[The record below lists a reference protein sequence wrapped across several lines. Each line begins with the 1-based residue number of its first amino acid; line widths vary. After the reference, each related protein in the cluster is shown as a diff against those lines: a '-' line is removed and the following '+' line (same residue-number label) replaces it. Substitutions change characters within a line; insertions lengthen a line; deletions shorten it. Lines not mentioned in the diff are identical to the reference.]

1 MVRRSCQIWVATLL
15 LLFAAGFCQAK
26 GGKRDL
32 VVWGVN
38 LGPNSKGDQAQIE
51 AFKRLHPDI
60 NVRVLNMGAGG
71 MDPQKLMTAIVGN
84 VAPDVVAQDR
94 FSISDW
100 ASRNAFRP
108 LDDLIA
114 RDKGKDPLCPVRD
127 QYYPSAWDEARYPA
141 SGSNRHVYG
150 IPTGADDRVLYYNKA
165 IFARHADELRK
176 AGYDPNRAPRT
187 WSELLGY
194 SKCLTEYN
202 PDGSLKVAG
211 FMPNFGN
218 SWLYLYCFQ
227 TDASFLSPDGRTCT
241 MDTPNSEEALKF
253 MVAGYDQIGGYEKAK
268 SFESGFL
275 SQENDAFMIGKVAM
289 KIDGNWILDD
299 MSRFHPEIQLGVA
312 PPPVPDDRYY
322 HRGHYTLPDDKDT
335 YITWIGGFCY
345 AIPRG
350 ARNVQDAWDYI
361 KFVTSTK
368 GRVIDATAQRE
379 WDRYLGRSFI
389 PLVQASKEANRVLF
403 EKFKP
408 ADPKFAAAIKLHIDM
423 MPVGRIRPATFAG
436 QVLWDNQVRAFEA
449 AAYHKSSP
457 KEALLASQAIV
468 QEDLNNFYSQSRYP
482 ILDLQKILEAGL
494 AVGGLVLVG
503 LVVLFTRL
511 KMGRLGRI
519 EALWAYLFITPWL
532 IGFLVF
538 TAGPMLASLLFS
550 FTSYDVLNDARW
562 VGLKNFIDMGGSD
575 KTLVLKSLENS
586 IYLAGIGVPLGL
598 MTGLA
603 IALLLNTATRGIR
616 FYRTCF
622 YMPAIVPG
630 VASAVLWIWVLTP
643 DANKGL
649 VNGLWN
655 STLLPWLGVAP
666 PGWLN
671 SADWA
676 KNSLILMGIW
686 GAGSG
691 MILWLAGLKGVSS
704 TLYEAAGIDGA
715 NPNQQ
720 FFAVTFPMLSPV
732 IFFNTV
738 MGFIGAMQE
747 FDRIYIMKPGSD
759 GSVGPDDSLLTPV
772 FHLFTN
778 GFTYF
783 HMGYASA
790 LAWMIFGII
799 VLLTVVQFRLSPRW
813 VHYEADK

>member
-1 MVRRSCQIWVATLL
+1 
-15 LLFAAGFCQAK
+15 
-26 GGKRDL
+26 
-32 VVWGVN
+32 
-38 LGPNSKGDQAQIE
+38 
-51 AFKRLHPDI
+51 
-60 NVRVLNMGAGG
+60 MGAGG
-71 MDPQKLMTAIVGN
+71 MNPQKLMTAIVGN

-114 RDKGKDPLCPVRD
+114 RDKGKDPLCPEPS
-127 QYYPSAWDEARYPA
+127 QYYPAAWAEATYPS
-141 SGSNRHVYG
+141 SGPDQHIYG
-150 IPTGADDRVLYYNKA
+150 IPTGADDRILFYNKA
-165 IFARHADELRK
+165 IFARHADALRK
-176 AGYDPNRAPRT
+176 AGYDPNQPPKT
-187 WSELLGY
+187 WSEVLGY

-227 TDASFLSPDGRTCT
+227 TDANFISADGAKCT
-241 MDTPNSEEALKF
+241 MDSDKSEEALNF
-253 MVAGYDQIGGYEKAK
+253 MVKGYDQIGGYEKAK

-275 SQENDAFMIGKVAM
+275 SQENDPFMIGKVAM

-299 MSRFHPEIQLGVA
+299 MSRFHPELELAVA

-322 HRGHYTLPDDKDT
+322 HRGHYTGPEDKET
-335 YITWIGGFCY
+335 FVTWIGGFCY

-350 ARNVQDAWDYI
+350 ARNVQDAWEFI
-361 KFVTSTK
+361 KFATSTK
-368 GRVIDATAQRE
+368 ARVIDAQAQRD

-389 PLVQASKEANRVLF
+389 PSVQASIEANKVLL
-403 EKFKP
+403 EKFMP
-408 ADPKFAAAIKLHIDM
+408 ADPKFAAAIKLHVDM
-423 MPVGRIRPATFAG
+423 MPASRIRPATFAG
-436 QVLWDNQVRAFEA
+436 QLLWDNQIRAFEA
-449 AAYHKSSP
+449 AAYHKASP

-468 QEDLNNFYSQSRYP
+468 QQDLDNFFSKSKYP
-482 ILDLQKILEAGL
+482 ILDLSKISMSVGVVVAIGL
-494 AVGGLVLVG
+494 IVAVVW
-503 LVVLFTRL
+503 FAQL

-519 EALWAYLFITPWL
+519 EALWAYLFIAPWL
-532 IGFLVF
+532 IGFFVF

-562 VGLKNFIDMGGSD
+562 VGLKNFADMAGSD
-575 KTLVLKSLENS
+575 RPLVLKSLQNAL
-586 IYLAGIGVPLGL
+586 YLAGLGVPLSL
-598 MTGLA
+598 LTGLA
-603 IALLLNTATRGIR
+603 IALLLNTASRGIR

-622 YMPAIVPG
+622 YLPAIVPG

-649 VNGLWN
+649 VNAVW
-655 STLLPWLGVAP
+655 SHTLLPWIGAP
-666 PGWLN
+666 LPGWLN

-691 MILWLAGLKGVSS
+691 MILWLAGLKGVSG
-704 TLYEAAGIDGA
+704 TLYEAASIDGA
-715 NPNQQ
+715 NPRQQ

-747 FDRIYIMKPGSD
+747 FDRVYIMKPPSD

-790 LAWMIFGII
+790 LAWMIFAII
-799 VLLTVVQFRLSPRW
+799 VVLTVVQFKLSPRW

>member
-1 MVRRSCQIWVATLL
+1 MLAATS
-15 LLFAAGFCQAK
+15 FAQPV
-26 GGKRDL
+26 KRDL
-32 VVWGVN
+32 VIWGVN
-38 LGPNSKGDQAQIE
+38 LGPNSKGDQAEIE
-51 AFKRLHPDI
+51 AFQKLHPDI

-71 MDPQKLMTAIVGN
+71 MNPQKLMTAIVGN
-84 VAPDVVAQDR
+84 VAPDIVAQDR

-100 ASRNAFRP
+100 ASRNSFRP

-114 RDKGKDPLCPVRD
+114 RDKDKDPLCPKPS
-127 QYYPSAWDEARYPA
+127 QYYRSSWDEATYPA
-141 SGSNRHVYG
+141 SGPNRHLYG
-150 IPTGADDRVLYYNKA
+150 IPTGADDRILFYNKA
-165 IFARHADELRK
+165 IFARHAADLRK
-176 AGYDPNRAPRT
+176 AGLDPNRAPRT
-187 WSELLGY
+187 WTEILAY
-194 SKCLTEYN
+194 SKCLTEFN
-202 PDGSLKVAG
+202 KDGSLKVAG
-211 FMPNFGN
+211 FEPNYGN

-227 TDASFLSPDGRTCT
+227 TDANFLSKDGRTCT
-241 MDTPNSEEALKF
+241 MDSPQSEEALNF
-253 MVAGYDQIGGYEKAK
+253 MVKGYDQLGGYENAKA
-268 SFESGFL
+268 FESGFL
-275 SQENDAFMIGKVAM
+275 NNENDAFMIGKVAM
-289 KIDGNWILDD
+289 KIDGNWNLDD
-299 MSRFHPEIQLGVA
+299 MSRFHPELPLGVA
-312 PPPVPDDRYY
+312 PPPVPDDRYN
-322 HRGHYTLPDDKDT
+322 HTGHYTLPEDKDT

-350 ARNVQDAWDYI
+350 AKNVQDAWEFI
-361 KFVTSTK
+361 KFATSTK
-368 GRVIDATAQRE
+368 GRLIDATAQKE

-389 PLVQASKEANRVLF
+389 PSLQASIEANKVLF
-403 EKFKP
+403 KEFKP
-408 ADPKFAAAIKLHIDM
+408 ADPKFAAALKLHIDM

-449 AAYHKSSP
+449 AAYHKASP
-457 KEALLASQAIV
+457 KQALLNSQAIV
-468 QEDLNNFYSQSRYP
+468 QQDLNNFYDQSKYP
-482 ILDLQKILEAGL
+482 ILDLQTILDIAIG
-494 AVGGLVLVG
+494 VGIFILVG
-503 LVVLFTRL
+503 LVVWFFSL
-511 KMGRLGRI
+511 RLGKLGRN
-519 EALWAYLFITPWL
+519 EALWAYLFIMPWL
-532 IGFLVF
+532 IGFVVF
-538 TAGPMLASLLFS
+538 TVGPMLASLLFS

-575 KTLVLKSLENS
+575 SALVLKSLENAL
-586 IYLAGIGVPLGL
+586 YLAGVGVPLSL
-598 MTGLA
+598 LTGLA
-603 IALLLNTATRGIR
+603 IALLLNTASRGIR

-630 VASAVLWIWVLTP
+630 VASAVLWVWVLTP

-649 VNGLWN
+649 VNAAW
-655 STLLPWLGVAP
+655 SQTLSPWLGITP

-676 KNSLILMGIW
+676 KNALILMGIW

-691 MILWLAGLKGVSS
+691 MILWLAGLKGVSN
-704 TLYEAAGIDGA
+704 TLYEAASIDGA
-715 NPNQQ
+715 NPKQQ
-720 FFAVTFPMLSPV
+720 FLAVTFPMLSPV

-747 FDRIYIMKPGSD
+747 FDRVYIMKPASD

-799 VLLTVVQFRLSPRW
+799 VVLTVMQFKLSPRW